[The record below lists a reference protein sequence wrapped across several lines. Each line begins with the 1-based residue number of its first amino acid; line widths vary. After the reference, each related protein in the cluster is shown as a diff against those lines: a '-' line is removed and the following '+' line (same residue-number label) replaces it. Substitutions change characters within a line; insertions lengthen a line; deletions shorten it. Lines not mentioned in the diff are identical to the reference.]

1 MKKITSCILTIVLC
15 ICISSCTGYKPIFA
29 TSNLQFEIANFS
41 IEGDKKLGNKI
52 YYKLN
57 NLSKLNK
64 KPEGTTGINIII
76 NVSKKKEATIK
87 DTAGKILEYKV
98 NLNTKIIV
106 ENYLTEDEILNKN
119 FISSSSY
126 KVQDQYSE
134 TLKGEN
140 QLIENLIDQTYQEL
154 LINLSESIS
163 K

>member
-1 MKKITSCILTIVLC
+1 M
-15 ICISSCTGYKPIFA
+15 
-29 TSNLQFEIANFS
+29 
-41 IEGDKKLGNKI
+41 
-52 YYKLN
+52 
-57 NLSKLNK
+57 
-64 KPEGTTGINIII
+64 
-76 NVSKKKEATIK
+76 
-87 DTAGKILEYKV
+87 